1 MFTPEY
7 SLLAFIILFS
17 VFNPRGSTVRFGGR
31 VKIYNIPEGMQA
43 IINTLKIL

>member
-7 SLLAFIILFS
+7 SLLAFILLFS
-17 VFNPRGSTVRFGGR
+17 VFNPSGLAVRFGGY
-31 VKIYNIPEGMQA
+31 VKIYKIPEGMQV